1 MPRPSNVEMIFG
13 DPWNRRGHKRDQE
26 RDKETARHNRADEEA
41 ATERIQKDRDVAEAR
56 NKTQLQLAKIRQEI
70 ARETSA
76 HNRLVQERLQR
87 KDDYLE
93 ARNAAEDEVK
103 RAKLDRE
110 WKRQDRLDAQAILN
124 HQDQITHWRN
134 LELQIEYE
142 HNYPP
147 VRVTEKPTPPT
158 EGYPG
163 TPGTPGGIF
172 GWGKTDPVEGKPSV
186 PGKPGRSWNE
196 PNPQPRPA
204 PLPYPSQP
212 VPPQT
217 GTGSRFIMP
226 QGSEP
231 PVVNLPVGP
240 IPPGTNLDP
249 KMIAPPLPNA
259 SMEPYTGTEPSTV
272 PLDIATPPDSS
283 RGRAMVAPALP
294 QTGTTAPDSKPNF
307 WGGLANIMSPPNAD
321 APGGIAQ
328 MIFQGIG
335 KGIRAAQERK
345 AAKILAQQQAPVPGV
360 GPQMTAPPLPPANNS
375 DWFGGGFNQPEA
387 APAAPPQTDNWMENS
402 PVEAA
407 PAAPVTVA
415 PAAPPTATPKRPT
428 RSIAKDYVQ
437 KFGEKAKDQLKLDGF
452 DISGYAD

>member
-1 MPRPSNVEMIFG
+1 
-13 DPWNRRGHKRDQE
+13 
-26 RDKETARHNRADEEA
+26 
-41 ATERIQKDRDVAEAR
+41 
-56 NKTQLQLAKIRQEI
+56 
-70 ARETSA
+70 
-76 HNRLVQERLQR
+76 
-87 KDDYLE
+87 
-93 ARNAAEDEVK
+93 
-103 RAKLDRE
+103 
-110 WKRQDRLDAQAILN
+110 
-124 HQDQITHWRN
+124 
-134 LELQIEYE
+134 
-142 HNYPP
+142 
-147 VRVTEKPTPPT
+147 
-158 EGYPG
+158 
-163 TPGTPGGIF
+163 
-172 GWGKTDPVEGKPSV
+172 
-186 PGKPGRSWNE
+186 
-196 PNPQPRPA
+196 
-204 PLPYPSQP
+204 
-212 VPPQT
+212 
-217 GTGSRFIMP
+217 
-226 QGSEP
+226 
-231 PVVNLPVGP
+231 
-240 IPPGTNLDP
+240 
-249 KMIAPPLPNA
+249 
-259 SMEPYTGTEPSTV
+259 
-272 PLDIATPPDSS
+272 
-283 RGRAMVAPALP
+283 MVAPALP
-294 QTGTTAPDSKPNF
+294 QTSTTAPDSKPNF